1 MRGEIGLEV
10 GGRLVKFVE
19 WVGGWVGSIIGGGGL
34 EWRQGVWVLL
44 MMSRP
49 TFDMGYF
56 ELRTSAD
63 AWDANSIHVVLDQ
76 NSNSKS

>member
-34 EWRQGVWVLL
+34 EWIKGCGC
-44 MMSRP
+44 
-49 TFDMGYF
+49 F
-56 ELRTSAD
+56 
-63 AWDANSIHVVLDQ
+63 
-76 NSNSKS
+76 